1 MKTSPPMTHAGQN
14 RTEKSAD
21 HVDQNCSKEN
31 PFPYTCWVQKSTMV
45 ELFGY
50 KGFKELFSYHYTVL
64 PYARQVSE
72 SAMPNFQ
79 MFVQYTKVPG
89 L

>member
-50 KGFKELFSYHYTVL
+50 KGFKELDPFGSTVRYEMMKL
-64 PYARQVSE
+64 CTGSV
-72 SAMPNFQ
+72 
-79 MFVQYTKVPG
+79 
-89 L
+89 